1 MPPSSRRGTRPP
13 RWPRGTRAPSAS
25 SPRGSRPRHR
35 SSCLSGTRTP
45 DADGPV
51 GGDRGLHRAR
61 RRRRGR
67 RLPGLV
73 VDHHGAGHGLGGRS
87 LRDRLHVWAAG
98 LRGRGAG
105 HARRRRDR
113 NGRLRRTRRP
123 RRDGACRTQSRPPGI
138 ASYAIS
144 AVDIALWDLKARLLD
159 LPLHR
164 LLGAARETV
173 PIYGSGGFTSYDE
186 QQMRDQLESWVED
199 LGVDRVKIK
208 IGQDR
213 GTAEARDLAR
223 LAQAR
228 RIIGDHVDLFADANG
243 GYGPKQAIRVAQRA
257 AEHGLVWFE
266 EPVSSDHL
274 EMLAAIRG
282 SVDADVA
289 AGEYG
294 CDIHYFRRMC
304 AAGAVDCLQA
314 DATRCGGISG
324 WLQAAVVADS
334 FGLEIS
340 GHCAPAVHAHVAAA
354 VPNLR
359 HLEWFHDHVR
369 IEQMLFD
376 GAPHA
381 TGSAT
386 RPARDRP
393 GLGLELRTQ
402 DAEPFRVA

>member
-1 MPPSSRRGTRPP
+1 MV
-13 RWPRGTRAPSAS
+13 RAV
-25 SPRGSRPRHR
+25 RNQ
-35 SSCLSGTRTP
+35 
-45 DADGPV
+45 
-51 GGDRGLHRAR
+51 
-61 RRRRGR
+61 GR
-67 RLPGLV
+67 
-73 VDHHGAGHGLGGRS
+73 
-87 LRDRLHVWAAG
+87 
-98 LRGRGAG
+98 
-105 HARRRRDR
+105 
-113 NGRLRRTRRP
+113 
-123 RRDGACRTQSRPPGI
+123 PGI

-144 AVDIALWDLKARLLD
+144 AVDVALWDLKARLLD

-164 LLGAARETV
+164 LLGAAREPV
-173 PIYGSGGFTSYDE
+173 PIYGRGGFTSYNPP
-186 QQMRDQLESWVED
+186 QMRDPLHSRVED
-199 LGVDRVKIK
+199 MGGDQVKVK
-208 IGQDR
+208 NGQ
-213 GTAEARDLAR
+213 
-223 LAQAR
+223 
-228 RIIGDHVDLFADANG
+228 N
-243 GYGPKQAIRVAQRA
+243 
-257 AEHGLVWFE
+257 
-266 EPVSSDHL
+266 
-274 EMLAAIRG
+274 RG

-369 IEQMLFD
+369 VEQMLFD